1 MTATLESKDVD
12 EQGSGTVAEQE
23 AGAVESRNISPYI
36 SRQPDWLEKLL
47 RKLEGLLPS
56 SLRPKSGYLFSF
68 KNRIL
73 ISTLVV
79 VIGGVIIV
87 GVILQMTV
95 FPRLHADDP
104 SVILNLIKIIH
115 FVVSIVVIAASCIF
129 IQLLSKNITLPLLE
143 LTKCA
148 DQISREAG
156 ENLDSGRDGIE
167 DEAGKRRRLPV
178 KRMLA
183 CG

>member
-12 EQGSGTVAEQE
+12 EFGSARVIEQDTGTA
-23 AGAVESRNISPYI
+23 ALKNISPYI
-36 SRQPDWLEKLL
+36 SRQPDWLENLL
-47 RKLEGLLPS
+47 RRIERLLPAG
-56 SLRPKSGYLFSF
+56 LRPKSGYLFSF

-95 FPRLHADDP
+95 FPRLKADDP

-115 FVVSIVVIAASCIF
+115 FVVSIVVIAASCLF
-129 IQLLSKNITLPLLE
+129 IQLSIEKHNP
-143 LTKCA
+143 
-148 DQISREAG
+148 SS
-156 ENLDSGRDGIE
+156 SGTYQVRGSD
-167 DEAGKRRRLPV
+167 
-178 KRMLA
+178 
-183 CG
+183 

>member
-23 AGAVESRNISPYI
+23 AGAVELRNISPYI

-87 GVILQMTV
+87 GIILQMTV

-115 FVVSIVVIAASCIF
+115 FVVSIVVIAASYFYPASLKEYNPAPIGTH
-129 IQLLSKNITLPLLE
+129 QV
-143 LTKCA
+143 
-148 DQISREAG
+148 R
-156 ENLDSGRDGIE
+156 
-167 DEAGKRRRLPV
+167 
-178 KRMLA
+178 
-183 CG
+183 